1 MISLRREGTE
11 DKHLFVAASYCGD
24 EGQLSGVQDGRPQQ
38 NFGDV
43 FGAPKCILTFWI
55 IYLTD
60 LVTSCIDSPL
70 A

>member
-11 DKHLFVAASYCGD
+11 DKHLLVAASYCGD
-24 EGQLSGVQDGRPQQ
+24 EGQLSGV
-38 NFGDV
+38 
-43 FGAPKCILTFWI
+43 PKCILTFWI